1 MFFFVQLVTVCTRQ
15 GQFINPLE
23 VDVVT
28 YGERINFTSN
38 KVSSMNSLVYQN
50 DVYLFAGSDEIIEQV
65 F

>member
-1 MFFFVQLVTVCTRQ
+1 MFLVQLVTVCNRP

-23 VDVVT
+23 VDAVT

-50 DVYLFAGSDEIIEQV
+50 DVYLFASSDEIIEQV